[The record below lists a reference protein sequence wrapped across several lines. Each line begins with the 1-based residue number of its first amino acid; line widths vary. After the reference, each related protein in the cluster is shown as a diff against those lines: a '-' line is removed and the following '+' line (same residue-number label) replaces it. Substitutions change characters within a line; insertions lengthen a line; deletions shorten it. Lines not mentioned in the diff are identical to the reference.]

1 MFDFS
6 PQLEFDSTLE
16 VLNVRFEA
24 LWYDDATWRQGCQ
37 IQATPTAARS
47 FYVST
52 EIIVEHIGRLM
63 LLIRTF
69 NGRHR
74 GCSTPNKDPRAYSM
88 ESRAPERGRSAGR
101 YGDAN
106 QFSGENMIS
115 STCDNKTTNPPMAT
129 FKTTYR

>member
-16 VLNVRFEA
+16 VLYVRFEA
-24 LWYDDATWRQGCQ
+24 LWYDNATWGQLGQ
-37 IQATPTAARS
+37 IQTSPSTSWS
-47 FYVST
+47 FYVT
-52 EIIVEHIGRLM
+52 TKIIVEHIVL

-74 GCSTPNKDPRAYSM
+74 GCISRTNEDPWAYSM
-88 ESRAPERGRSAGR
+88 ESRTPKRGRRAGC
-101 YGDAN
+101 YGDSN